1 MRVTRDESPKN
12 EKYFI
17 REKGEAF
24 DQFNARSVT
33 RSVRRRRPSARPS
46 IQSSPAQILLMKH
59 VYTQQMLLFIII
71 IVIMQYND
79 GRFKNKPPATIF
91 IYQHTTLGVIPTPHR
106 SSVYL
111 LYKAGRT
118 DLPAPTPDAQNGYNS
133 T

>member
-1 MRVTRDESPKN
+1 
-12 EKYFI
+12 
-17 REKGEAF
+17 
-24 DQFNARSVT
+24 
-33 RSVRRRRPSARPS
+33 
-46 IQSSPAQILLMKH
+46 
-59 VYTQQMLLFIII
+59 
-71 IVIMQYND
+71 MQYND

-133 T
+133 TWFTITVSEEEEEEDSPAANREGKVSKWTSL

>member
-1 MRVTRDESPKN
+1 
-12 EKYFI
+12 
-17 REKGEAF
+17 
-24 DQFNARSVT
+24 
-33 RSVRRRRPSARPS
+33 
-46 IQSSPAQILLMKH
+46 
-59 VYTQQMLLFIII
+59 MLLFIIII

-91 IYQHTTLGVIPTPHR
+91 IYQHTTLGVIPTPPAHSC